1 MLTVEKT
8 LASRPRKEKKVP
20 QHLIYEIMDGKPLYR
35 RGYRDVLRKLKKTE
49 DIMGAS
55 SQQGAVIGYL
65 LRILFAN
72 FDDENFEILTNE
84 TGIHLDKNNNL
95 SGDILIFSPPLEKL
109 TVHYVNTPPLVN
121 VEVDVSIDL
130 EDLEE
135 LEYIRLKTQ
144 KLLNFG
150 VARVIWI
157 MTFSK
162 TVIVATPNADWQWMD
177 WSKDVEIWQG
187 VTVNIGAFLRK
198 RGVDTEG
205 SL

>member
-20 QHLIYEIMDGKPLYR
+20 QHLIYEVMDGKPLYR

-55 SQQGAVIGYL
+55 SQQAIVISYI
-65 LRILFAN
+65 LRAIFPH
-72 FDDENFEILTNE
+72 FSEDQFEILTGE
-84 TGIHLDKNNNL
+84 AGLHLDTNNNL
-95 SGDILIFSPPLEKL
+95 AGDIMIYDHAFSASKI
-109 TVHYVNTPPLVN
+109 TVKYADTPPLIDI
-121 VEVDVSIDL
+121 EVDVSIDL

-157 MTFSK
+157 MTF
-162 TVIVATPNADWQWMD
+162 
-177 WSKDVEIWQG
+177 
-187 VTVNIGAFLRK
+187 
-198 RGVDTEG
+198 
-205 SL
+205 